1 MKSLEL
7 IMSHAITI
15 LGMSYADAT
24 TAAYRNKR
32 LVFLPVQ
39 H

>member
-1 MKSLEL
+1 MKNLEL
-7 IMSHAITI
+7 IMSHEIAI
-15 LGMSYADAT
+15 LGISCADAT
-24 TAAYRNKR
+24 TAAYRNKK